1 MTRKLSLGST
11 VRWAILVLF
20 AAWTVVPIA
29 LVVLNSFKTAKDIF
43 SRAPTLIFNPVLDN
57 YVNAFTKGN
66 FGSYYLNSLIVA
78 LVSTVLVIVIGTFA
92 AYALT
97 NFKLPGANSIAGGFL
112 IGKLVPTISMLLPL
126 FVIINAIGL
135 RGTLGGPIIA
145 HTALNLPFVVW
156 LMMGF
161 VRDVPRDLLQAA
173 MIDGCSRMQAFWRIL
188 VPVILPGV
196 AAAFVL
202 SAQYSWNELLFSLQL
217 TTLGTY
223 TLPVGIAGFVGAI
236 SVDWGLS
243 SAAATATMVPLII
256 LGFFVQKH
264 IAAGTTGGAVKG

>member
-1 MTRKLSLGST
+1 MGRKLTVGSV
-11 VRWAILVLF
+11 VRWAVLILF
-20 AAWTVVPIA
+20 AVWTVVPIA
-29 LVVLNSFKTAKDIF
+29 FVVLSSFKRAKDIF
-43 SRAPTLIFNPVLDN
+43 SRAPTLIFTPVLDN

-78 LVSTVLVIVIGTFA
+78 LSSTLLVVVIGTFA

-97 NFKLPGANSIAGGFL
+97 SFKLPGANSIAGGFL
-112 IGKLVPTISMLLPL
+112 VGKLVPTISMLLPL

-135 RGTLGGPIIA
+135 RGTLGGPVIA

-173 MIDGCSRMQAFWRIL
+173 MIDGCSRMQAFWRVL
-188 VPVILPGV
+188 VPVILPGI

-202 SAQYSWNELLFSLQL
+202 SAQYSWNELMFSLQL

>member
-20 AAWTVVPIA
+20 AVWTVVPIA

-97 NFKLPGANSIAGGFL
+97 NFTLPGANSIAGGFL
-112 IGKLVPTISMLLPL
+112 IGK
-126 FVIINAIGL
+126 
-135 RGTLGGPIIA
+135 R
-145 HTALNLPFVVW
+145 
-156 LMMGF
+156 
-161 VRDVPRDLLQAA
+161 R
-173 MIDGCSRMQAFWRIL
+173 
-188 VPVILPGV
+188 
-196 AAAFVL
+196 
-202 SAQYSWNELLFSLQL
+202 
-217 TTLGTY
+217 
-223 TLPVGIAGFVGAI
+223 
-236 SVDWGLS
+236 
-243 SAAATATMVPLII
+243 
-256 LGFFVQKH
+256 
-264 IAAGTTGGAVKG
+264 